1 MSSKRYTILEYLKDT
16 LFPTIIAGA
25 TYNFTLGLTERGM
38 KAFDQLSDADYP
50 CLFVASADEA
60 RDNVTRTHFNS
71 RMTVYLYGGV
81 KQSAT
86 NLNIQV
92 ELDKFI
98 EDVTKCLWTDRTQ
111 GSRVAD
117 TEIKEIWTD
126 KGDDLTHAFFIM
138 TVEFLYK
145 SLGTTP

>member
-1 MSSKRYTILEYLKDT
+1 MSSKRQTILDYLKDT
-16 LFPTIIAGA
+16 LFPTIISGA
-25 TYNFTLGLTERGM
+25 TYNFTLGLTERGL
-38 KAFDQLSDADYP
+38 KNFEQLSDADYP

-60 RDNVTRTHFNS
+60 RSNVTRKDFDS
-71 RMTVYLYGGV
+71 RMTVFLYGGV

-111 GSRVAD
+111 GNRVSD
-117 TEIKEIWTD
+117 TEIKEIRTD
-126 KGDDLTHAFFIM
+126 VGDQLDHAFFVM

-145 SLGTTP
+145 AVGTTP